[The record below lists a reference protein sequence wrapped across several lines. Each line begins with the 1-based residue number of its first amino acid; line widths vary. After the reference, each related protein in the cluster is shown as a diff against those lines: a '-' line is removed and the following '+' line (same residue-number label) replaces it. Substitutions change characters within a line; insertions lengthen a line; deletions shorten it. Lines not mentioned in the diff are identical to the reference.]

1 MRRFS
6 LVFVV
11 VYVRANVLRV
21 LYPNSCLFNPAVV
34 SADWEAFF
42 VLGGTALV
50 IGYRLIQL
58 KGPSEPPEDY

>member
-1 MRRFS
+1 MRRFA

-11 VYVRANVLRV
+11 VYERFARALSKQLSVRPRGGACRLGGI
-21 LYPNSCLFNPAVV
+21 
-34 SADWEAFF
+34 F

-50 IGYRLIQL
+50 IGYRLMQL